1 MKTSLFS
8 RDALAESTPGR
19 AQPVRG
25 ASRLAAIARAAAT
38 ATLMLTAA
46 TQLSGCFPVIAGAMG
61 AGVMS
66 ATDRR
71 PTSIQA
77 VDRGLQLEI
86 ENTLAT
92 RYSGAARVNVTVF
105 NKKVLLTGEVKDTS
119 LRQQIEQ
126 YVRGLSNAREVVNE
140 LEVVSSP
147 SFAAQSQDAFVT
159 SKVKTMLMTAEGV
172 PSNSTKVTT
181 ERGVVYLMGLVTR
194 PEGDRATETARN
206 VGGVSKVVK
215 VFDYIDETERARLDA
230 AASSQNAAPGEPV
243 GGTPAP
249 VQTAP
254 GSAAPTAPAPVG
266 ADLSSPVT
274 TSTTA
279 PTTAP
284 TTSPVPGPVSL
295 PPGRNLP

>member
-25 ASRLAAIARAAAT
+25 ASRLAAVARAAAT

-105 NKKVLLTGEVKDTS
+105 NKKVLLTGEVKDTN

-126 YVRGLSNAREVVNE
+126 YVRGLPNAREVINE

-249 VQTAP
+249 VQTTP
-254 GSAAPTAPAPVG
+254 GTAAPANSAPAPVG

-274 TSTTA
+274 
-279 PTTAP
+279 AP
-284 TTSPVPGPVSL
+284 TTSPVPGPVGL

>member
-25 ASRLAAIARAAAT
+25 ASRLAAVARAAAT

-92 RYSGAARVNVTVF
+92 RYSGTARVNVTVF
-105 NKKVLLTGEVKDTS
+105 NKKVLLTGEVKDTN

-126 YVRGLSNAREVVNE
+126 YVRGLPNAREVINE

-249 VQTAP
+249 VQTTPGTTAP
-254 GSAAPTAPAPVG
+254 GNSAPAPVG

-274 TSTTA
+274 
-279 PTTAP
+279 AP
-284 TTSPVPGPVSL
+284 TTSPVPGPVGL

>member
-8 RDALAESTPGR
+8 RDAHAEPT
-19 AQPVRG
+19 PVRAPAKALRAG
-25 ASRLAAIARAAAT
+25 RLAAVARAAAT

-105 NKKVLLTGEVKDTS
+105 NKKVLLTGEVKDAN

-126 YVRGLSNAREVVNE
+126 YVRGLPNAREVVNE

-215 VFDYIDETERARLDA
+215 VFDYIDEAERARLDA

-249 VQTAP
+249 VQGTP
-254 GSAAPTAPAPVG
+254 GTSAPTSSTPAPVG
-266 ADLSSPVT
+266 ADLSSPA
-274 TSTTA
+274 TA

-284 TTSPVPGPVSL
+284 TTAPVPGPVGL

>member
-1 MKTSLFS
+1 
-8 RDALAESTPGR
+8 
-19 AQPVRG
+19 
-25 ASRLAAIARAAAT
+25 
-38 ATLMLTAA
+38 MLTAA

-105 NKKVLLTGEVKDTS
+105 NKKVLLTGEVKDAN

-126 YVRGLSNAREVVNE
+126 YVRGLPNAREVVNE

-215 VFDYIDETERARLDA
+215 VFDYIDEAERARLDA

-249 VQTAP
+249 VQGTP
-254 GSAAPTAPAPVG
+254 GTSAPTSSTPAPVG
-266 ADLSSPVT
+266 ADLSSPA
-274 TSTTA
+274 TA

-284 TTSPVPGPVSL
+284 TTAPVPGPVGL

>member
-8 RDALAESTPGR
+8 RDALAESTPDR
-19 AQPVRG
+19 VQPVRG
-25 ASRLAAIARAAAT
+25 ASRLAAVARAAAT

-105 NKKVLLTGEVKDTS
+105 NKKVLLTGEVKDTN

-126 YVRGLSNAREVVNE
+126 YVRGLPNAREVINE

-249 VQTAP
+249 VQTTP
-254 GSAAPTAPAPVG
+254 GTAAPANSAPAPVG

-274 TSTTA
+274 
-279 PTTAP
+279 AP
-284 TTSPVPGPVSL
+284 TTSPVPGPVGL

>member
-25 ASRLAAIARAAAT
+25 ASRLAAVARAAAT

-105 NKKVLLTGEVKDTS
+105 NKKVLLTGEVKDTN

-126 YVRGLSNAREVVNE
+126 YVRGLPNAREVINE

-249 VQTAP
+249 VQTTPGTTAP
-254 GSAAPTAPAPVG
+254 GNSAPAPVG

-274 TSTTA
+274 
-279 PTTAP
+279 AP
-284 TTSPVPGPVSL
+284 TTSPVPGPVGL